1 MRMTGVF
8 LSCLLAGGMAIAQSS
23 SGGTVNQMSVDPEQ
37 NQRRTDNMGTTTGQS
52 NSTTRGAAPV
62 GNPSNSQIDG
72 QPSNEGAKGAKSAK
86 GNKAPGGSPA
96 ANQNSASTNSTGGMR
111 RTEGNDSAAGGQQSA
126 HQKPTKSKS
135 TKSNSQTSTPLPK

>member
-8 LSCLLAGGMAIAQSS
+8 LSCLLAGGMAVAQSS

-37 NQRRTDNMGTTTGQS
+37 NQRRTDNMGTTTGQP
-52 NSTTRGAAPV
+52 NSSTRGAAPV

-72 QPSNEGAKGAKSAK
+72 QTSDRGAKGAK

-111 RTEGNDSAAGGQQSA
+111 RTDNSDNVAGKQQTA
-126 HQKPTKSKS
+126 TQEAIDR
-135 TKSNSQTSTPLPK
+135 QIADEYYRAEVAYGR